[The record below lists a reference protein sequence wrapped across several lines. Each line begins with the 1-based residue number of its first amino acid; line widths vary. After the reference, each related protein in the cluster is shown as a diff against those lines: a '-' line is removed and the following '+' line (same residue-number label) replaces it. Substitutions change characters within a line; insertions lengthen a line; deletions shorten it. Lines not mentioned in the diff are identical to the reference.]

1 MAAPSLPCPAPRS
14 ASGRFPRNTPSAAP
28 RRYRST
34 WTTTDPRPAR
44 RSSDILHF
52 MARIFFRPLA
62 AVILVL
68 SLVSIV
74 HGAGA
79 RFWEVG
85 TLNDFLKGD
94 ATSLSVD
101 LHGRLILGPALTE
114 LADAASPGPWPV
126 S

>member
-1 MAAPSLPCPAPRS
+1 MGAPSLPWPARRS
-14 ASGRFPRNTPSAAP
+14 ASGRFLRNTPSAAP
-28 RRYRST
+28 RRCRST

-44 RSSDILHF
+44 RSSDIVHF
-52 MARIFFRPLA
+52 MPRILRPVA
-62 AVILVL
+62 AVVVTF

-74 HGAGA
+74 HAAGA

-101 LHGRLILGPALTE
+101 LHGRLILGP
-114 LADAASPGPWPV
+114 
-126 S
+126 